1 MPTIVELKLI
11 GIPETSCGPLPQG
24 KLEGSTKI
32 KLSAPYLPQTLT
44 GLSITQAGKYKIQ
57 VLHDTTKEVLATSD
71 VIDVV
76 YDACKDPKIGL
87 CPPPIQI
94 KPNHNLSQRMRFG
107 SQLMNAR
114 KNRGLF
120 RYITIPS
127 DQRTQNNRAPTNKF
141 Y

>member
-1 MPTIVELKLI
+1 MPITVELKLI
-11 GIPETSCGPLPQG
+11 GIPETTCGPLPQG
-24 KLEGSTKI
+24 KLEGSTTI
-32 KLSAPYLPQTLT
+32 TVINWEQALT

-57 VLHDTTKEVLATSD
+57 VLDANTKEVLATSD

-127 DQRTQNNRAPTNKF
+127 GQRTQNNNPVPKNKF